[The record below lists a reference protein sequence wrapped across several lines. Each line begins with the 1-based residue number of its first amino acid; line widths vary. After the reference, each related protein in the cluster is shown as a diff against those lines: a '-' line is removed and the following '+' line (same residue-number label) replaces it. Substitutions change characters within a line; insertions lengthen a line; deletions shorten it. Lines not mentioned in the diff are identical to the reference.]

1 MDKTQTPPGRDGGDE
16 DAGKKQIH
24 LGPKHMMKAKDVA
37 KSAEKE
43 LNKAMDNTHKNKA
56 RKMYELADRLS
67 KVDTSKLNEQEL
79 SERDAMIQRLAQEA
93 QAMKKSM
100 AEGAERLSYD
110 TLELIDEYIAKIDP
124 SQDRD
129 ELIQDIL
136 NNHIHTSELEWALQ
150 DKDNVAEAD
159 EEDLHT
165 SFNVVKLGGALNAD
179 PRSLRAAIQRHMQ
192 GSPTRTDVMVL
203 ANAFVGMLK
212 NSDDRQ
218 IQMIANLIK
227 AGNPTT
233 VPQESTAAIAERNA
247 FVDAMRQ
254 AKKGEK
260 FTVGG
265 REFTKTTSHGDD
277 EPVKE
282 AVNTEAYDRLKR
294 VFDFS
299 DYKG

>member
-1 MDKTQTPPGRDGGDE
+1 MDK
-16 DAGKKQIH
+16 A
-24 LGPKHMMKAKDVA
+24 
-37 KSAEKE
+37 
-43 LNKAMDNTHKNKA
+43 KA

-93 QAMKKSM
+93 QAMKQ
-100 AEGAERLSYD
+100 G
-110 TLELIDEYIAKIDP
+110 
-124 SQDRD
+124 
-129 ELIQDIL
+129 
-136 NNHIHTSELEWALQ
+136 
-150 DKDNVAEAD
+150 VAEA

-179 PRSLRAAIQRHMQ
+179 PRTLRAAITRHMQ
-192 GSPTRTDVMVL
+192 GSPTRTDIMTL
-203 ANAFVGMLK
+203 ANAFMSMLK
-212 NSDDRQ
+212 NSDDQQ
-218 IQMIANLIK
+218 IQQIANLIK
-227 AGNPTT
+227 SGNPRE

-254 AKKGEK
+254 VKKGEK

-265 REFTKTTSHGDD
+265 KEFTKTTSHGED
-277 EPVKE
+277 EVKE
-282 AVNTEAYDRLKR
+282 AVDTEAYDRLKK